1 MREEMYNFDYTTKGG
16 KIKSGITKG
25 GIPKGRIRQFQ
36 IFNSLILIV
45 QNND

>member
-25 GIPKGRIRQFQ
+25 GKIKRRNTKRQ
-36 IFNSLILIV
+36 NKTILDI
-45 QNND
+45 